1 MVCEVIVSQC
11 PPKHFIYNKQIEYDL
26 FSNSI
31 VSILRQPFFTL
42 PFEILRK
49 MFQRHKRHKRHKRH
63 ERHKRLKRLKRHTRQ
78 KSQKVKKII
87 IKNQNI

>member
-31 VSILRQPFFTL
+31 VSILRQPFVTL
-42 PFEILRK
+42 PFEICK
-49 MFQRHKRHKRHKRH
+49 KC
-63 ERHKRLKRLKRHTRQ
+63 LKDTKTQKTQKIFELKTD
-78 KSQKVKKII
+78 SNYSFVFFVYFVAV
-87 IKNQNI
+87 IKA